1 MDPTIY
7 LKKFLNEQGQ
17 IKNKD
22 LKKIIPELK
31 KILNKKIHKEGM
43 KIRRDNIKELLHEA
57 LSDMGWDINQIN
69 TLSEAKN
76 KIPNASQDLSPSFK
90 NYKPDGGRVTRY
102 KNAKI
107 VQGGSPGLGKKK

>member
-31 KILNKKIHKEGM
+31 K
-43 KIRRDNIKELLHEA
+43 
-57 LSDMGWDINQIN
+57 
-69 TLSEAKN
+69 
-76 KIPNASQDLSPSFK
+76 
-90 NYKPDGGRVTRY
+90 Y
-102 KNAKI
+102 
-107 VQGGSPGLGKKK
+107 